1 MPIYLSMIKE
11 CTFQD
16 LIPWNG
22 KFIDFEDKM
31 TKAKI
36 TLDNMEKSLLINLI
50 VSGADS
56 EKFTDEEKEIL
67 RELKKRLQEM

>member
-1 MPIYLSMIKE
+1 MIKK
-11 CTFQD
+11 CQFFD
-16 LIPWNG
+16 LISKKN
-22 KFIDFEDKM
+22 KFIDFEDEM

-67 RELKKRLQEM
+67 RELKKRRQEM

>member
-1 MPIYLSMIKE
+1 
-11 CTFQD
+11 
-16 LIPWNG
+16 
-22 KFIDFEDKM
+22 M

-50 VSGADS
+50 VEGADS
-56 EKFTDEEKEIL
+56 ERFTDEEKEIL